1 MSEGSA
7 AMPSRL
13 AMEIS
18 GKLMEGEVVNR
29 SKAQRVYRNLV
40 TSLKATN
47 MGPTVDDVKKFGW
60 NIPCYPKTLWVLN
73 NLTGKLTIISS
84 VLLFYWS
91 IPVSPPVEFET
102 GLKIDEMS

>member
-1 MSEGSA
+1 ML
-7 AMPSRL
+7 R
-13 AMEIS
+13 
-18 GKLMEGEVVNR
+18 KLDGTFP
-29 SKAQRVYRNLV
+29 V
-40 TSLKATN
+40 TS
-47 MGPTVDDVKKFGW
+47 
-60 NIPCYPKTLWVLN
+60 TLWVLN

>member
-1 MSEGSA
+1 M
-7 AMPSRL
+7 MLR
-13 AMEIS
+13 
-18 GKLMEGEVVNR
+18 KLDGTFP
-29 SKAQRVYRNLV
+29 V
-40 TSLKATN
+40 TS
-47 MGPTVDDVKKFGW
+47 
-60 NIPCYPKTLWVLN
+60 TLWVLN